1 MASTS
6 FRIYE
11 NAVSQG
17 PLFHITWCP
26 GCQMKPNVKI
36 YLQKVT
42 MGELFRWDG
51 NTHSKTS
58 NGTQMFGQSDRG
70 VTNSTF
76 EIHNVF
82 IACSNHIVLYKS
94 TAKCNTGNKLF
105 CVMNITMCVDI
116 FVVSST
122 EIRTVSTSRHV
133 YHHLLTFYPWIWH

>member
-1 MASTS
+1 MGIRLDNDVISMAISIFFKTGSLGFTGNCVAKMASTS

-42 MGELFRWDG
+42 MGELFRRDG
-51 NTHSKTS
+51 NTHSVTS
-58 NGTQMFGQSDRG
+58 NGTQMFGLSDRG

-82 IACSNHIVLYKS
+82 IACSNHTVLYES
-94 TAKCNTGNKLF
+94 TAKCNMYYEFIIN
-105 CVMNITMCVDI
+105 
-116 FVVSST
+116 
-122 EIRTVSTSRHV
+122 R
-133 YHHLLTFYPWIWH
+133 